1 MPAAARI
8 LDTTSHGTS
17 LMPGP
22 GSSDVLIGMLPAW
35 RALPAG
41 VGGGL
46 ESASSQ
52 MQSLMSSPSLTPV
65 DATASLVQVQTGL
78 VQSAG
83 AAAAEGNVSAV
94 ASTASAMISL
104 NATNAALTATYLTAS
119 AVPGGAAAAG
129 VAYTQGIQ
137 AAAAATVGAAFQA
150 IAGTTDMH
158 NCPIPCPIPPHGP
171 GVVTQASTS
180 VFFNN
185 LPAVRQA
192 DNVVEACGGS
202 NAIAMGAPTVFIGDQ
217 GGSGSPSGEVGS
229 TSAASAAAGVIA
241 TVEDVMAAATV
252 IHQNEMAATSG
263 AALCEVCDDSGAGT

>member
-1 MPAAARI
+1 MPAAARV
-8 LDTTSHGTS
+8 LDTTSHGTP

-41 VGGGL
+41 VGAGL

-65 DATASLVQVQTGL
+65 DATATLVQVQTGL
-78 VQSAG
+78 AQS
-83 AAAAEGNVSAV
+83 AAAATADGNMSALP
-94 ASTASAMISL
+94 STASAMVSL
-104 NATNAALTATYLTAS
+104 NATNAALTATYLAAA

-129 VAYTQGIQ
+129 VAYAQGLQ

-150 IAGTTDMH
+150 IAGTTDLH

-180 VFFNN
+180 VFVNN

-217 GGSGSPSGEVGS
+217 GGSSSPAGQSGSSVTGAV
-229 TSAASAAAGVIA
+229 ASFVA
-241 TVEDVMAAATV
+241 TVADVIAAATV
-252 IHQNEMAATSG
+252 IMQNEAAATSG